1 MLRIPL
7 TATIWN
13 LSSIRMLCI
22 PSILTAPQ
30 GPNRDELMKDS
41 VLDVLA
47 ELLVVPGELQGEAA
61 GALRNLT
68 LDGNCASLDSSL
80 TLHSRYPF
88 R

>member
-1 MLRIPL
+1 MCCVSHLDVDK
-7 TATIWN
+7 
-13 LSSIRMLCI
+13 
-22 PSILTAPQ
+22 PS

-68 LDGNCASLDSSL
+68 LDGNCASSLGLSL
-80 TLHSRYPF
+80 TLPF
-88 R
+88 QILI